1 MKLPVLRLGDLVVPV
16 SIIQRA
22 MGVGISLSKKELVRE
37 SVTEAEQALTQ
48 GVLHIK
54 RMLYMKNIVAVKG
67 VKIGEGIPKICVPIV
82 GKTLEEILEEVQF
95 LKTIDFDVVEWR
107 VDFYDDVECIDKVKT
122 SLEAIRSILI
132 DKPIIF
138 TFRSAKEG
146 GEREIGTKFYFELN
160 TSIIQ
165 TGLIDIVDIELFNDE
180 TEAKIL
186 IDVAHK
192 NNVAVIVS
200 NHDFNKT
207 PSKEEIILRLRRA
220 MELGGDI
227 AKIAVMPICTK
238 DVITLLDATN
248 TMTEKYKDRPIMAI
262 SMGKQGIISRLAGGL
277 FGSDMTF
284 ASAKKISAPGQ
295 IASGELRKIM
305 SLLHGDPY
313 IE

>member
-192 NNVAVIVS
+192 NNVAVIIS
-200 NHDFNKT
+200 THDFNKT

-284 ASAKKISAPGQ
+284 AFAKKVSAPGQ
-295 IASGELRKIM
+295 ISSGELRKIM
-305 SLLHGDPY
+305 SLLHGDPC